1 MPRPKQA
8 DPALASVQ
16 SLAVGSIVVGF
27 AVLALKLAAWKLTG
41 SVALYS
47 DALESII
54 NVVTSIAAY
63 VAIRVSAMPADDGH
77 PYGHSKAEYFSAVLE
92 GVLIVVAALAIL
104 REAWAGLRHPQPLDA
119 PALGLMVSGAATAIN
134 LAWGQLLI
142 RRGRRAR
149 SPALVADGQ
158 HLMSDVITS
167 AGVLLGVAALAVSG
181 WLWLDAAIA
190 ALVAL
195 HILWSGSTLMR
206 DSVGGLMDA
215 SLPPDQRAR
224 IEAIIAGHR
233 GPDAETHRLRTR
245 LAGPLTFIDFT
256 LRVPGRL
263 SVSEAHARCDLIEQ
277 ALRRELG
284 RATITIHVEPL
295 GGG

>member
-1 MPRPKQA
+1 MSRPK
-8 DPALASVQ
+8 PAEPSVQ
-16 SLAVGSIVVGF
+16 SLAAVSIAVGLL
-27 AVLALKLAAWKLTG
+27 VLALKFAAWKLTG

-54 NVVTSIAAY
+54 NVVTSIAAF
-63 VAIRVSAMPADDGH
+63 VAIRVSAIPADDGH

-104 REAWAGLRHPQPLDA
+104 REAWASFHRPQPLDA
-119 PALGLMVSGAATAIN
+119 PLLGLVISGAATALN

-142 RRGRRAR
+142 RRGRRSR

-167 AGVLLGVAALAVSG
+167 VGVLVGVAAAALSG

-195 HILWSGSTLMR
+195 HILWSGYELMR
-206 DSVGGLMDA
+206 DSLGGLMDA
-215 SLPPDQRAR
+215 SLPTEELAR
-224 IEAIIAGHR
+224 IEAIIAAHR
-233 GPDAETHRLRTR
+233 GAEAEVHRLRTR

-256 LRVPGRL
+256 LRVPGEL
-263 SVSEAHARCDLIEQ
+263 TVSEAHARCDDLEQ

-284 RATITIHVEPL
+284 QASITIHIEPL
-295 GGG
+295 GG

>member
-1 MPRPKQA
+1 MPTPK
-8 DPALASVQ
+8 PAESTQASVR
-16 SLAVGSIVVGF
+16 SLAAISIAVGLV
-27 AVLALKLAAWKLTG
+27 VLALKFAAFKLTG

-54 NVVTSIAAY
+54 NVVTSIAAF
-63 VAIRVSAMPADDGH
+63 VAIRVSAIPADDGH

-104 REAWAGLRHPQPLDA
+104 REAWTSFHRPQPLDA
-119 PALGLMVSGAATAIN
+119 PLLGLLVSGAATALN

-142 RRGRRAR
+142 RRGRRSR

-167 AGVLLGVAALAVSG
+167 IGVLVGVAAAALSG

-195 HILWSGSTLMR
+195 HILWSGYELVR
-206 DSVGGLMDA
+206 DSLGGLMDA
-215 SLPPDQRAR
+215 SLPAEELAR
-224 IEAIIAGHR
+224 IETIIAAHR
-233 GPDAETHRLRTR
+233 GPDAEIHRLRTR

-256 LRVPGRL
+256 LRVPGGL
-263 SVSEAHARCDLIEQ
+263 SVSEAHARCDDIEQ

-284 RATITIHVEPL
+284 QTSITIHIEPL
-295 GGG
+295 DD